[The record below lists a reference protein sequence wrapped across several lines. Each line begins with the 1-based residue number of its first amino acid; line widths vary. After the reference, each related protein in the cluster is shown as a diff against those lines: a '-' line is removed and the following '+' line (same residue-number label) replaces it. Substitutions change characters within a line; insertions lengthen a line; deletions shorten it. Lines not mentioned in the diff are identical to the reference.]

1 MSSSLPPLQCL
12 LKFMKTSTEVSLD
25 MKLDSHIGEGLKYMT
40 EYNQITTVLQD
51 TISSAQS

>member
-1 MSSSLPPLQCL
+1 
-12 LKFMKTSTEVSLD
+12 MKTSTEVSLD